1 MDIESIQVAVTSA
14 MQESRKRQ
22 HSRKE
27 WTQNIKYKLVELAHA
42 NKFYACCSGVPSAD
56 WGEWLYDLVV
66 LRYAGNSSNDVIE
79 STELVVES
87 EWDRDDVSILIDF
100 QKLLLSN
107 ADIKLMVYYK
117 NNTIRD
123 TLEQLVRRY
132 AKSNGT
138 FLLAF
143 LPGDDEDV
151 VFYSIR
157 GNDQESAR

>member
-1 MDIESIQVAVTSA
+1 MNIESIQAAVTASI
-14 MQESRKRQ
+14 QESMEWQ

-27 WTQNIKYKLVELAHA
+27 WTQNIKLKLVQLAHE
-42 NKFYACCSGVPSAD
+42 NNCYACCSGVPSAD

-66 LRYAGNSSNDVIE
+66 LRYAGNDSNKVIE

-87 EWDRDDVSILIDF
+87 EWDSDDVSILIDF

-123 TLEQLVRRY
+123 VLEQSVRRY

-143 LPGDDEDV
+143 LPGDDADV
-151 VFYSIR
+151 IFYTIR
-157 GNDQESAR
+157 GNDQESTR